1 MKHTYTLILCLVF
14 VLIFS
19 GCSSKQIQ
27 SPSILEI
34 IDVDYRFSTKSLKS
48 FSNENNIDTS
58 SIYEWQNHWLIYGD
72 LKDMG
77 KIKTKLETQYPRL
90 IIKLYDKPFYNF
102 NRQKYSNKKPAKEW
116 DNIIM
121 TANLVDDTTRQR
133 EYMEYHRTQF
143 EKWPEISNGFS
154 NASFQQV
161 LVFRNGRQLML
172 IISIPKGES
181 LDKLNP
187 KTVENNPRVDTWNS
201 IMSHYQEGIED
212 APKGTTWVL
221 FKSVKKWY
229 L

>member
-19 GCSSKQIQ
+19 GCSSKQVQ

-48 FSNENNIDTS
+48 FSNENNIDSS

-102 NRQKYSNKKPAKEW
+102 NRHKYSNKKPAEEW
-116 DNIIM
+116 DNSIM

-154 NASFQQV
+154 NANFQQV

-187 KTVENNPRVDTWNS
+187 KTVENNPKVDTWNS

-221 FKSVKKWY
+221 FKSVKK
-229 L
+229 

>member
-102 NRQKYSNKKPAKEW
+102 NRQKYSNKKPAEEW

-133 EYMEYHRTQF
+133 EYLEYHRTQF
-143 EKWPEISNGFS
+143 EKWPEISTGFS
-154 NASFQQV
+154 NANFQQV

-221 FKSVKKWY
+221 FKTVKR
-229 L
+229 

>member
-19 GCSSKQIQ
+19 GCSSKQVQ

-48 FSNENNIDTS
+48 FSNENNIDSS

-102 NRQKYSNKKPAKEW
+102 NRHKYSNKKPAEEW
-116 DNIIM
+116 DNSIM

-143 EKWPEISNGFS
+143 EKW
-154 NASFQQV
+154 SFAMD
-161 LVFRNGRQLML
+161 G
-172 IISIPKGES
+172 S
-181 LDKLNP
+181 
-187 KTVENNPRVDTWNS
+187 
-201 IMSHYQEGIED
+201 
-212 APKGTTWVL
+212 
-221 FKSVKKWY
+221 
-229 L
+229 

>member
-1 MKHTYTLILCLVF
+1 M
-14 VLIFS
+14 IFS
-19 GCSSKQIQ
+19 NK
-27 SPSILEI
+27 
-34 IDVDYRFSTKSLKS
+34 
-48 FSNENNIDTS
+48 NNIDTS

-72 LKDMG
+72 LKDIV
-77 KIKTKLETQYPRL
+77 KIKTKLETLYPRL

-116 DNIIM
+116 DNTIM
-121 TANLVDDTTRQR
+121 TANLVEDTTRQR

-143 EKWPEISNGFS
+143 EKWPEISSGFC
-154 NASFQQV
+154 NANFQQV

-187 KTVENNPRVDTWNS
+187 KTVENNPRVNDWNS
-201 IMSHYQEGIED
+201 IMGHYQEGIED

-221 FKSVKKWY
+221 FKSIKR
-229 L
+229 